1 MENQENHFIHFAYSS
16 IAIILHVS
24 YIRWS
29 RGIFVILNCY
39 IIIIITRIEYFVVF
53 EENEE
58 NLFYSILKVVND
70 PLARFISDIRL
81 NAIWMDVKG
90 KKILFQFS
98 SFLKIFN
105 NCYIASWYHLC
116 PEIVQQRY
124 NFFHFIFLH
133 LYHILTYI
141 DIRVVNLKK
150 EIENGNF

>member
-70 PLARFISDIRL
+70 PLARFISDI
-81 NAIWMDVKG
+81 WMDIKG

-124 NFFHFIFLH
+124 NFFHFIYFYISIIFLH
-133 LYHILTYI
+133 ISIYVL
-141 DIRVVNLKK
+141 
-150 EIENGNF
+150 